1 MWAGK
6 RVDFA
11 FFKKLGWVQT
21 KWLLLRTHWQ
31 MSQEGMTLGNV
42 VEKGMTLGNGMASTH
57 GVGTTL
63 ESNQS
68 IFLSEDFDPLRVL
81 YDDQVV
87 PPIRNVKPYK
97 TFASIKHVN
106 MLLDVGREG
115 NEKGHG
121 KGIGKRHDSQPL
133 KGINLQQETQDDGPP
148 IQPLPDL
155 PFKDTFTG
163 YLQRKFGDRNRDWD
177 RDQNRDQDQAQNQT
191 WDQAHNQARD
201 QTLNQTLNQT
211 PTQPFNMLYEC
222 YSERARIIVRRRDRK
237 GNESILR
244 GTLLGFDKYF
254 NLILSRVVEQD
265 HELEIH
271 YRKQYQLEREKSLPP
286 RSRKRNRK
294 RSVRVY
300 VARERYFPLL
310 FVRGCSVF
318 LISREGLT

>member
-1 MWAGK
+1 
-6 RVDFA
+6 
-11 FFKKLGWVQT
+11 
-21 KWLLLRTHWQ
+21 
-31 MSQEGMTLGNV
+31 MSQEGMTHGI
-42 VEKGMTLGNGMASTH
+42 VEKETKGMNMGNGM
-57 GVGTTL
+57 

-68 IFLSEDFDPLRVL
+68 IFLSENFDPLRVL

-115 NEKGHG
+115 IGKGHG
-121 KGIGKRHDSQPL
+121 KEIGKEHAQPL
-133 KGINLQQETQDDGPP
+133 KGTNKQETQDDSPP

-163 YLQRKFGDRNRDWD
+163 YLQRKFGKARDRE
-177 RDQNRDQDQAQNQT
+177 
-191 WDQAHNQARD
+191 QARD
-201 QTLNQTLNQT
+201 QTQDQAHKLT

-237 GNESILR
+237 GNESILT
-244 GTLLGFDKYF
+244 GTLVGFDKYF
-254 NLILSRVVEQD
+254 NMILAQVVEQD

-271 YRKQYQLEREKSLPP
+271 YRKQYQLELEKGLPP

-294 RSVRVY
+294 RSVQVY

-318 LISREGLT
+318 LISREGLTY